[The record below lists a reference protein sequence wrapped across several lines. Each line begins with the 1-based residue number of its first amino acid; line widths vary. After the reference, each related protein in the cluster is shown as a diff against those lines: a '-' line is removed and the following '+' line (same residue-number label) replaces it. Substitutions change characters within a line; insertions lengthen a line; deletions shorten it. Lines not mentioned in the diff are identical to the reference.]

1 MTGKLA
7 ILGGPK
13 AVTLED
19 GDLFDWPI
27 ITAEDEEAVM
37 TVLRARGMSNTDVTQ
52 AFEAEFAAWHDLD
65 YALAFNNGTAALHTA
80 MWACGVRRG
89 DEVIAP
95 GMTFWASCTP
105 AMSLGATVVF
115 ADIERDTLCLDPND
129 IEHRITDRT
138 RAIIPVHFG
147 GHPADMDP
155 IMAIA
160 RRHGLKVIEDAS
172 HAHGALYKG
181 RTVGTIGD
189 VGCFSVMSRKA
200 LAIGEG
206 GIFITSDREIYE
218 RGVLFAD
225 QSRHDTLTIP
235 ELAAI
240 KGLPVGGVKYR
251 MHQLSSAVG
260 RVQLRHYRE
269 RMQEI
274 QRAMNYFWDLLAD
287 VPGIKAHRPPA
298 DSGSTMGG
306 WYASRGLYRAGE
318 LAGLPLER
326 FCEAVLAEGTLTRPG
341 ANDPLHLQPLY
352 QTIDVFGDGQPTSIA
367 FADRDARAPAG
378 SLPNAEAIRQIAC
391 RVPWFKHCRPQQI
404 EQHAEAFRKVAEAAD
419 QLRGDG
425 THEGGPA
432 G

>member
-1 MTGKLA
+1 MIEDSA
-7 ILGGPK
+7 QALGGTYKRQP
-13 AVTLED
+13 
-19 GDLFDWPI
+19 
-27 ITAEDEEAVM
+27 
-37 TVLRARGMSNTDVTQ
+37 
-52 AFEAEFAAWHDLD
+52 
-65 YALAFNNGTAALHTA
+65 
-80 MWACGVRRG
+80 
-89 DEVIAP
+89 
-95 GMTFWASCTP
+95 
-105 AMSLGATVVF
+105 LG
-115 ADIERDTLCLDPND
+115 
-129 IEHRITDRT
+129 
-138 RAIIPVHFG
+138 
-147 GHPADMDP
+147 
-155 IMAIA
+155 
-160 RRHGLKVIEDAS
+160 S
-172 HAHGALYKG
+172 
-181 RTVGTIGD
+181 IGD

-206 GIFITSDREIYE
+206 GIFITNDREIYE

-235 ELAAI
+235 ELAAM

-326 FCEAVLAEGTLTRPG
+326 FCEAVLAEGTLTRAG

-352 QTIDVFGDGQPTSIA
+352 QTIDVFGDGQPKLLPTFRFACTYRPNVLPLMFRQLYQYGFSFEDRLTS
-367 FADRDARAPAG
+367 
-378 SLPNAEAIRQIAC
+378 AEC
-391 RVPWFKHCRPQQI
+391 DLYHGDMI
-404 EQHAEAFRKVAEAAD
+404 EQG
-419 QLRGDG
+419 RG
-425 THEGGPA
+425 EILVVRN
-432 G
+432 